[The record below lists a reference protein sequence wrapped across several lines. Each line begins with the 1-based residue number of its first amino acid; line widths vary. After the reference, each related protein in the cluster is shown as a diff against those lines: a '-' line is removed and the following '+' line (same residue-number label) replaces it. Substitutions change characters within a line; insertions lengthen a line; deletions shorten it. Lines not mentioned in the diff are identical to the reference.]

1 MTVRKKEM
9 LQLAARL
16 DRLAAKHGKPY
27 AGTKGW
33 DFKRAAGLLRG
44 ATKAETAALAHWR
57 LKTAY
62 GALRKHERQ
71 ER

>member
-1 MTVRKKEM
+1 MTGKEEL
-9 LQLAARL
+9 LQLASRL
-16 DRLAAKHGKPY
+16 DRLAAKQAPAY

-44 ATKAETAALAHWR
+44 ATKAETEALAEWR

-62 GALRKHERQ
+62 GALRKYERQ
-71 ER
+71 QN

>member
-1 MTVRKKEM
+1 MTDKKEM
-9 LQLAARL
+9 LQLASRL
-16 DRLAAKHGKPY
+16 DRLATKQGPAY

-62 GALRKHERQ
+62 GALRKHERRQ
-71 ER
+71 S